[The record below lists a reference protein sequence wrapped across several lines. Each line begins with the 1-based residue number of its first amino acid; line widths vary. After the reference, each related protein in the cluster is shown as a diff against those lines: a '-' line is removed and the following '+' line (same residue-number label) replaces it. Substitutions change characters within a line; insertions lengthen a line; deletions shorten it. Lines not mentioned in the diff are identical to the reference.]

1 MQICLE
7 RYKENKMWVPVLDP
21 SGSGLSQIAVS
32 GTCGEI
38 KFCRAM
44 RYARI
49 GLQSSVSEAVY
60 PSQQY

>member
-7 RYKENKMWVPVLDP
+7 RYKENKMWVPVLEP

-44 RYARI
+44 RYAII
-49 GLQSSVSEAVY
+49 GL
-60 PSQQY
+60 